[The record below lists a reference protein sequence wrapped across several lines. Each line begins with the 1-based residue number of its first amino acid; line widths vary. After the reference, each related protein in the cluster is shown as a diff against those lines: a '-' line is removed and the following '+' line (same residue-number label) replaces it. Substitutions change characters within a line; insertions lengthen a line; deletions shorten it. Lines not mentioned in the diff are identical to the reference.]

1 MPLSLITVGKI
12 AKPFAE
18 AAREYE
24 KRLSRYDKVDV
35 IELPD
40 EKEPA
45 HLSPAAIAQVMDKE
59 GRNILGRVRREDA
72 VVALCIDGQAQ
83 TSEQLADTL
92 SRLRMD
98 GRRIVF
104 IIGGS
109 LGLSPEVV
117 ARADIRLS
125 LSSMTMPH
133 QLARVVLLEQIYRA
147 FKIIS
152 GERYHK

>member
-12 AKPFAE
+12 ANPFAE

-35 IELPD
+35 IELSD

-83 TSEQLADTL
+83 TSEQLADTV
-92 SRLRMD
+92 SRLRID

>member
-45 HLSPAAIAQVMDKE
+45 HLSPTAIAQVMDKE
-59 GRNILGRVRREDA
+59 GRSILGRVRREDA

-83 TSEQLADTL
+83 TSEQLADTV

>member
-35 IELPD
+35 IELSD

-45 HLSPAAIAQVMDKE
+45 HLSPAAIAQVMDKD

-72 VVALCIDGQAQ
+72 VVALCIEGQAQ
-83 TSEQLADTL
+83 TSEQLADTV

>member
-24 KRLSRYDKVDV
+24 KRLSRYDKVEV

-147 FKIIS
+147 CKIS
-152 GERYHK
+152 RGEPYHK

>member
-83 TSEQLADTL
+83 TSEQLAGTV

>member
-24 KRLSRYDKVDV
+24 KRLSRYDKVEV

-45 HLSPAAIAQVMDKE
+45 RLSPSAIAQVMDKE

-83 TSEQLADTL
+83 TSEQMADTI

-109 LGLSPEVV
+109 LGLSPDVI

-147 FKIIS
+147 FKIIT

>member
-24 KRLSRYDKVDV
+24 KRLSRYDKVEV

-45 HLSPAAIAQVMDKE
+45 RLSPSAIAQVMDKE

-83 TSEQLADTL
+83 TSEQMADTI

-109 LGLSPEVV
+109 LGLSPDVI

-147 FKIIS
+147 FKITT

>member
-12 AKPFAE
+12 ANPFAE

-24 KRLSRYDKVDV
+24 KRLSRYDKVEV

-72 VVALCIDGQAQ
+72 VVALCVDGQAQ

-109 LGLSPEVV
+109 LGLSSEVV

>member
-24 KRLSRYDKVDV
+24 KRLSRYDKVEV

-83 TSEQLADTL
+83 TSEQLADIV

-147 FKIIS
+147 ECILRKVP
-152 GERYHK
+152 YHH

>member
-24 KRLSRYDKVDV
+24 KRLSRYDKVEV

-72 VVALCIDGQAQ
+72 VVALCIEGQAK
-83 TSEQLADTL
+83 TSEQLADTV

>member
-12 AKPFAE
+12 AKPFEE

-40 EKEPA
+40 EKEPPR
-45 HLSPAAIAQVMDKE
+45 LSPAAIAQVMDKE

-72 VVALCIDGQAQ
+72 VVALCIEGQAQ
-83 TSEQLADTL
+83 TSEQLADTV
-92 SRLRMD
+92 SRLRMN

>member
-40 EKEPA
+40 EKEPP
-45 HLSPAAIAQVMDKE
+45 HLSHAAIAQVMDKE

-72 VVALCIDGQAQ
+72 VVALCIEGQAQ
-83 TSEQLADTL
+83 TSEQLADIV

-98 GRRIVF
+98 GRRTVF

-133 QLARVVLLEQIYRA
+133 QLARVVLAEQLYRA
-147 FKIIS
+147 AKINA
-152 GERYHK
+152 GQRYHK

>member
-24 KRLSRYDKVDV
+24 KRLSRYDKVEV

-59 GRNILGRVRREDA
+59 GRSILGRVRREDA

>member
-35 IELPD
+35 IELSD

-59 GRNILGRVRREDA
+59 GRSILGRVRREDA
-72 VVALCIDGQAQ
+72 VVALCIEGQAQ
-83 TSEQLADTL
+83 TSEQLADTV

>member
-1 MPLSLITVGKI
+1 M
-12 AKPFAE
+12 
-18 AAREYE
+18 
-24 KRLSRYDKVDV
+24 
-35 IELPD
+35 
-40 EKEPA
+40 
-45 HLSPAAIAQVMDKE
+45 
-59 GRNILGRVRREDA
+59 
-72 VVALCIDGQAQ
+72 VALCIDGQAQ
-83 TSEQLADTL
+83 TSEQLADTV

>member
-24 KRLSRYDKVDV
+24 KRLSRYDKVEV

-45 HLSPAAIAQVMDKE
+45 HLSSAAIAQVMDKE

-83 TSEQLADTL
+83 TSEQLAGTV

>member
-1 MPLSLITVGKI
+1 MPLSLIAVGKM
-12 AKPFAE
+12 AKPYIE
-18 AAREYE
+18 AAKEYE
-24 KRLSRYDKVDV
+24 KRLSRYDKAEVL
-35 IELPD
+35 ELPD

-45 HLSPAAIAQVMDKE
+45 RLSPAAIAQVLDKE
-59 GRNILGRVRREDA
+59 GKSILARIRQEDA
-72 VVALCIDGQAQ
+72 VIALCIEGEMM
-83 TSEQLADTL
+83 SSPRLAEKID
-92 SRLRMD
+92 RFRKV

-104 IIGGS
+104 VIGGS
-109 LGLSPEVV
+109 LGLSPEVE

-125 LSSMTMPH
+125 LSRMTMPH